1 MVLLLKHF
9 VEIQKLYLELI
20 LEILKNHIKNEYI
33 LLLLENVFIFEM
45 WLSHFFG
52 MGVSM
57 A

>member
-1 MVLLLKHF
+1 MVLLLTHF
-9 VEIQKLYLELI
+9 VEIQKLCLELI
-20 LEILKNHIKNEYI
+20 LEILKNHIIDEYT

-52 MGVSM
+52 MGVSI